1 MPDAT
6 VASSNPPEGPDSP
19 TVCLTFDFDAL
30 SLWFSR
36 GMTTPGPL
44 SRGEFGAHAVPRLL
58 SLLDKNSIKST
69 WFIPGHTVDT
79 YPDLCRRIFDEGHE
93 IAMHGYLHEPV
104 SALAE
109 SGERAVLHRAYETLT
124 RLTGSPPV
132 GNRTP
137 AWDYTSETV
146 SLLLE
151 LGLLYDSSLMGTDYT
166 PYYCRVGDSA
176 GEEGFV
182 FGEPTSLVQLPVS
195 WSLDDYPHFEYLR
208 MPGMLMPGL
217 RSPHEVFGNFLDD
230 VRYLV
235 REEPDGTCVIT
246 FHPQVIGRGHRMLG
260 LERFIDEVA
269 ALDVAFR
276 RCDEVAR
283 AFLGL

>member
-1 MPDAT
+1 MP
-6 VASSNPPEGPDSP
+6 VANAGEPHDSP

-58 SLLDKNSIKST
+58 RLLDRHSIAST

-79 YPDLCRRIFDEGHE
+79 YPDLCRRIADEGHE

-104 SALAE
+104 SALTE
-109 SGERAVLHRAYETLT
+109 DGERAVLHRAHETLT

-137 AWDYTSETV
+137 AWDYTSQTV
-146 SLLLE
+146 PLLLE
-151 LGLLYDSSLMGTDYT
+151 LEVVYDSSLMATDYT
-166 PYYCRVGDSA
+166 PYFCRVGDRA
-176 GEEGFV
+176 GDDGFV
-182 FGEPTSLVQLPVS
+182 FGEPTSLLQLPVS

-208 MPGMLMPGL
+208 MPDLLMPGL
-217 RSPHEVFGNFLDD
+217 RSPREVFGNFLDD

-235 REEPDGTCVIT
+235 REEPDGACVIT
-246 FHPQVIGRGHRMLG
+246 FHPQVIGRGHRMIG
-260 LERFIDEVA
+260 LEWFIEEVA
-269 ALDVAFR
+269 ALGVAFR
-276 RCDEVAR
+276 RCDDVAR
-283 AFLGL
+283 AFLARARP